1 MLYRNND
8 AKHDDAKGS
17 GESDGLFGEI
27 LQIYADYEML
37 ILSEEIVI
45 SEWVGIEVVAARVR
59 VRRKARLPE
68 IDFTH
73 IEVEEELPPGTIE
86 KVEGILAESL
96 FRAWLV
102 EKGVGSD

>member
-1 MLYRNND
+1 MFENND
-8 AKHDDAKGS
+8 ANHDGAEGPYGS
-17 GESDGLFGEI
+17 GGLFGEI

-45 SEWVGIEVVAARVR
+45 SEWAGIEVVAARVR

-68 IDFTH
+68 IDFAH

-86 KVEGILAESL
+86 KVEGILAESF